1 MIEKFIMAGETPLH
15 IADTERGERCVVLL
29 HGYLE
34 SMIVWDEFVDLLK
47 EKVRVITLDLPGH
60 GISNVVGEVHTM
72 EYLAKCVGDA
82 MAALGIERYSM
93 VGHSMGGYVSLAMLD
108 EFSDHIDN
116 IILLSSTTSA
126 DSEEKCDRRRREIE
140 LIKAGKKNTLA
151 RLVPHAGFAPENVK
165 RLQDYIEDIS
175 ELILMTED
183 EGVIAILGGMIERQS
198 RGDMLRESGIPH
210 LFIFGRHDYYIPEE
224 VAQKM
229 IAEDPTAR
237 VVWLEHSG
245 HMGFIEEPELCA
257 NAILDM
263 VLNR

>member
-1 MIEKFIMAGETPLH
+1 MVEKFIMAGDTPLH
-15 IADTERGERCVVLL
+15 VADTEHGEKCVVLL

-47 EKVRVITLDLPGH
+47 DKVRVVTLDLPGH
-60 GISNVVGEVHTM
+60 GISNVIGEVHTM

-108 EFSDHIDN
+108 DYRDHLDN

-126 DSEEKCDRRRREIE
+126 DSQEKCDRRRREIE

-224 VAQKM
+224 VAEEM

-263 VLNR
+263 ILK

>member
-1 MIEKFIMAGETPLH
+1 MIEKFIMAGDTPLH
-15 IADTERGERCVVLL
+15 IADTERGDRCVVLL

-47 EKVRVITLDLPGH
+47 DEVRVVTLDLPGH
-60 GISNVVGEVHTM
+60 GISNVIGEVHTM

-108 EFSDHIDN
+108 EYRDHIDN

-126 DSEEKCDRRRREIE
+126 DGQEKCDRRRREIE

-165 RLQDYIEDIS
+165 RLQDYIEDIG

-183 EGVIAILGGMIERQS
+183 EGVIAILGGMIARKS
-198 RGDMLRESGIPH
+198 RGDMLRESNIPH
-210 LFIFGRHDYYIPEE
+210 MFIFGRHDYYIPED
-224 VAQKM
+224 VAQEM
-229 IAEDPTAR
+229 ISQDPTAR

>member
-1 MIEKFIMAGETPLH
+1 MH
-15 IADTERGERCVVLL
+15 IADTERGDRCVVLL

-47 EKVRVITLDLPGH
+47 DKVRVVTLDLPGH
-60 GISNVVGEVHTM
+60 GISNVIGEVHTM

-82 MAALGIERYSM
+82 MIALGIEHYSV

-108 EFSDHIDN
+108 NYRDHIDS
-116 IILLSSTTSA
+116 IVLLSSTTSA
-126 DSEEKCDRRRREIE
+126 DSQEKCDRRRREIE

-165 RLQDYIEDIS
+165 RLADYIEDIS

-183 EGVIAILGGMIERQS
+183 EGVIAILGGMIERKS
-198 RGDMLRESGIPH
+198 RGEDLLKSGIAH
-210 LFIFGRHDYYIPEE
+210 MFIFGRHDYYIPED
-224 VAQKM
+224 VAQEM
-229 IAEDPTAR
+229 IDADPTAR

-245 HMGFIEEPELCA
+245 HMGFIEEPELTA
-257 NAILDM
+257 NAILEM
-263 VLNR
+263 VL